1 MTRPNTLRIVTR
13 PAEEPVTLAQAK
25 TQVGLVED
33 MIDFDELLERLIA
46 TARRVVEQRLGISL
60 LPTEYRATWPAGTVV
75 LELPGSPLLEG
86 SAYPLTVTVGDEELT
101 EADYEVEADAM
112 PAAITLD
119 ASPGEKVT
127 VTYWGGHEDVEDL
140 EPQLRSA
147 VLLYVDHLFENRGVI
162 AEGGTVE
169 LPAGF
174 EMLLASCS
182 YSGGY

>member
-13 PAEEPVTLAQAK
+13 PADEPVTLAEAK
-25 TQVGLVED
+25 TQVGLVQE
-33 MIDFDELLERLIA
+33 MTDFDELLERLIA

-60 LPTEYRATWPAGTVV
+60 LPTEYRATWPKGPVV
-75 LELPGSPLLEG
+75 LELPGCPLLEG
-86 SAYPLTVTVGDEELT
+86 SAYPLVVTVGDETLS
-101 EADYEVEADAM
+101 EADYELEADAM
-112 PAAITLD
+112 PATITLD
-119 ASPGEKVT
+119 ATAGEKVT
-127 VTYWGGHEDVEDL
+127 VTYWGGHEAAEDL

-182 YSGGY
+182 YSGAY